1 MDWIG
6 AAASAIGTIGGIF
19 SQNAALKAA
28 REQANA
34 IREASALQY
43 RAQMEIAQ
51 PMLNASRYALPKI
64 QSEADR
70 LYGTMF
76 QDNPL
81 LASQQRLSE
90 AGVNRGLASAN
101 QATGFRYGSNVSRSR
116 GETLRNSLA
125 ANDQLSSLRLNYGL
139 AQQQQKLT
147 AQGNYMSALS
157 GLAGQGTVGSQL
169 AYGALNNQSQSAM
182 QAAGIEGQAKQDM
195 YSGLG
200 YLSGQLTNWGVNSMQ
215 QSALNRQNAKTT
227 KTSNSAGAQ
236 DLNNIANANGIPIWK
251 INNPV
256 GLNLGNGNGGLNYM
270 NYVPS
275 RDDHNFRK
283 YSPNWDSI
291 FSSLTGA
298 KR

>member
-1 MDWIG
+1 MGLSTGDWVSTIFSG
-6 AAASAIGTIGGIF
+6 LGLLGGASA
-19 SQNAALKAA
+19 QNAALKAA

-34 IREASALQY
+34 IRYAADRQY
-43 RAQMEIAQ
+43 AAQMEIAQ

-139 AQQQQKLT
+139 AQQQQKQT

-169 AYGALNNQSQSAM
+169 AYGALNNQSQGAI
-182 QAAGIEGQAKQDM
+182 QAAGAIGDAQQSM

-200 YLSGQLTNWGVNSMQ
+200 YLSGQVTNWGMNRTQ
-215 QSALNRQNAKTT
+215 QQALNNQNNMTT
-227 KTSNSAGAQ
+227 KISNSAGAQ
-236 DLNNIANANGIPIWK
+236 DLNNIANANGIPLWK

-256 GLNLGNGNGGLNYM
+256 GLNLGNVAPPLQYGQKSQNY
-270 NYVPS
+270 N
-275 RDDHNFRK
+275 
-283 YSPNWDSI
+283 SI
-291 FSSLTGA
+291 FSSLMKPGA
-298 KR
+298 KK

>member
-43 RAQMEIAQ
+43 KAQMEIAQ

-90 AGVNRGLASAN
+90 AGVNRGLASA
-101 QATGFRYGSNVSRSR
+101 QASTGFRYGSNVSRSR

-139 AQQQQKLT
+139 AQQQQKQT

-182 QAAGIEGQAKQDM
+182 QAAGIEGQAKQTLYEDQ
-195 YSGLG
+195 GLA
-200 YLSGQLTNWGVNSMQ
+200 WGRLINYGVSSMQ
-215 QSALNRQNAKTT
+215 QNALNVQNAKTT
-227 KTSNSAGAQ
+227 KLDSGYWSQMLNNLSNSTGVIGQ
-236 DLNNIANANGIPIWK
+236 SPLGGSIPKWNGFGKKPAK
-251 INNPV
+251 SS
-256 GLNLGNGNGGLNYM
+256 GFGG
-270 NYVPS
+270 
-275 RDDHNFRK
+275 
-283 YSPNWDSI
+283 
-291 FSSLTGA
+291 
-298 KR
+298 